1 MKKIISMTLVCVLL
15 LGCVFAFASCS
26 NISESYAKKINKAAE
41 ADKHYTYEDV
51 KKDLGEDVVD
61 VTVSLLGSTNGIL
74 VAVKGVSSLD
84 ELEDKLD
91 DGKTVKGIIVTIVNN
106 KATKAVYKE
115 ITEDDL

>member
-41 ADKHYTYEDV
+41 AGEHYTYEDV

-61 VTVSLLGSTNGIL
+61 VTMLGSTNGVL

-84 ELEDKLD
+84 ELEDKID
-91 DGKTVKGIIVTIVNN
+91 SGETVKGIIVTIVNS
-106 KATKAVYKE
+106 KATEAVYKE
-115 ITEDDL
+115 ITEDDF

>member
-41 ADKHYTYEDV
+41 AGEHYTYEDV

-61 VTVSLLGSTNGIL
+61 VTISLLGSTNGVL

-84 ELEDKLD
+84 ELEDKID
-91 DGKTVKGIIVTIVNN
+91 SGETVKGIIVTIVNN
-106 KATKAVYKE
+106 KATEAVYKE
-115 ITEDDL
+115 ITEDDF